1 MKRLILALF
10 ALSQAGMA
18 SASST
23 GTGYLTQYVIQNGI
37 AFFWHNGTRSTPP
50 ACDGGVRFSINVT
63 TPAGQAALA
72 GLLTAFSS
80 HKPITIMGTGACSDW
95 VDTEAMQYFSV
106 TY

>member
-1 MKRLILALF
+1 MKAGKFMKRIILVLF
-10 ALSQAGMA
+10 ALSQAGTA

-37 AFFWHNGTRSTPP
+37 GFFWHNGTRSTPP

-63 TPAGQAALA
+63 TPAG
-72 GLLTAFSS
+72 LLTAFSS
-80 HKPITIMGTGACSDW
+80 HKPITIMGTGACTDW

-106 TY
+106 IY